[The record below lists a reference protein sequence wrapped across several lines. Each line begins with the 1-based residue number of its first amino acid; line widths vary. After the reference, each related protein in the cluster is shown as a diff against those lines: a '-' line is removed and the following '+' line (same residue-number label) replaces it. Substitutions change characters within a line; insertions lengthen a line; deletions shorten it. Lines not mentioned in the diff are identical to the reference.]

1 MTRASSLPAAV
12 GPGEGGPARALRR
25 GGEERGSR
33 PSSAA
38 RPSFL
43 SGWRELDELLW
54 TRELSF
60 SLGFPPHID
69 PAPFSLGSRP
79 KGAFGPGQ
87 RPEAAPLARESLR
100 FFDFETSGLSGG
112 TGTVAFLAAVGRF
125 EGSDFLVTQLFL
137 EDYPGEGAYLEA
149 LLASLGAPAKPGG
162 AMNGTA
168 VFTYNGK
175 SFDLPL
181 LRSRCV
187 MNGLPIPAL
196 RDYDALRCARRL
208 WARIY
213 GGASLGL
220 LEREVLGL
228 ERGEDVPGSDIPGI
242 WFEYLRRGDHPLMG
256 AVMAHNASDVS
267 TLAALV
273 SRIDQ
278 SFERPGKLAASAS
291 IDRGGLGRDLL
302 RLGRCAEG
310 EGLLE
315 AAAGEGDEAAGLLLS
330 RRYRRLGRVEE
341 RRAILEL
348 LPRSR
353 RSCVERAKFYEHSS
367 RELGAALAWAR
378 EAAGLSV
385 SEDERVADE
394 ARVARLQRKL
404 ARA

>member
-1 MTRASSLPAAV
+1 MTRASSLPAAA
-12 GPGEGGPARALRR
+12 GAGDEGPARAMRG
-25 GGEERGSR
+25 GGEERAPR

-43 SGWRELDELLW
+43 SGWRELGELLW
-54 TRELSF
+54 SRELSF
-60 SLGFPPHID
+60 SLCFPLSID

-79 KGAFGPGQ
+79 KQALGPGQ
-87 RPEAAPLARESLR
+87 DPVAAPLARESLR

-149 LLASLGAPAKPGG
+149 LLASLGASAKPGG
-162 AMNGTA
+162 AASGTA

-208 WARIY
+208 WARIH

-267 TLAALV
+267 SLAALV
-273 SRIDQ
+273 SRIAQ
-278 SFERPGKLAASAS
+278 SFELPGKLAASAS

-341 RRAILEL
+341 RRAVLEL

-353 RSCVERAKFYEHSS
+353 RSCVERAKFCEHTS
-367 RELGAALAWAR
+367 RELEEALAWAR
-378 EAAGLSV
+378 EAGGLSA

-394 ARVARLQRKL
+394 ARIARLRRKL